1 MPKIS
6 IIIPVYNAENYLEE
20 CLLTISQQTF
30 NDFEILAINDGSTD
44 RSLEILKKYQA
55 KEPRLQVISQEN
67 KGVSAARNLGLE
79 NAQGEYIT
87 FVDADDW
94 LHPESLEQ
102 YIEIAEK
109 ENSDIVISQFL
120 TEKSNEKQAP
130 SSIKSFDRKEIEQK
144 IFPKLIETDVYNSV
158 CNKLYRAELIK
169 KTNAKFPLGVR
180 IAEDAQFNHQ
190 VFSLAQKIAETPFK
204 TYFYREVQGSATR
217 NVVRND
223 YWQSNL
229 AIYQYD
235 YQKYFG
241 NALSENTINEL
252 KTKRFFR
259 SIMALIY
266 IYFNPKNQLSLFQ
279 RFSKIREIV
288 NHEVV
293 KKVFSDNTLQK
304 DLGRYDLAIF
314 KAIQSK
320 NILKLYLYTLY
331 SYYRNS

>member
-6 IIIPVYNAENYLEE
+6 IIIPVYNAEQYLEG
-20 CLLTISQQTF
+20 CLLSISQQAFT
-30 NDFEILAINDGSTD
+30 DFEIWAINDGSKD
-44 RSLEILKKYQA
+44 RSLEILKKHQE
-55 KEPRLQVISQEN
+55 KEPRLHILSQEN

-94 LHPESLEQ
+94 LHPETLKQ
-102 YIEIAEK
+102 YIEIAKNE
-109 ENSDIVISQFL
+109 EIDIVISQFL
-120 TEKSNEKQAP
+120 TEKSREKQSP
-130 SSIKSFDRKEIEQK
+130 SCIKSFDRKEIEQK
-144 IFPKLIETDVYNSV
+144 IFPKIIETDAYNSV

-190 VFSLAQKIAETPFK
+190 VFSPAQKIAETPFQ

-229 AIYQYD
+229 AIFQYD

-241 NALSENTINEL
+241 DALSEITIHEL

-266 IYFNPKNQLSLFQ
+266 IYWNPKNQLSLFQ

>member
-6 IIIPVYNAENYLEE
+6 IIIPVYNAEQYLEE
-20 CLLTISQQTF
+20 CLLSISQQTF
-30 NDFEILAINDGSTD
+30 GDFEIWAINDGSTD
-44 RSLEILKKYQA
+44 RSLEILKKYQE
-55 KEPRLQVISQEN
+55 KEPRLQILSQEN

-79 NAQGEYIT
+79 KAQGEYIT

-94 LHPESLEQ
+94 LHPETLEH

-109 ENSDIVISQFL
+109 ENSDIIISQFL
-120 TEKSNEKQAP
+120 TEKSREKQAL
-130 SSIKSFDRKEIEQK
+130 SSWENCTRKEIEQR

-158 CNKLYRAELIK
+158 CNKLYQAELIK
-169 KTNAKFPLGVR
+169 KTNAKFPMGVR
-180 IAEDAQFNHQ
+180 IAEDAQLNHQ
-190 VFSLAQKIAETPFK
+190 VFSQAQRISETPFQ

-223 YWQSNL
+223 YLQSNL
-229 AIYQYD
+229 AIFQYD

-252 KTKRFFR
+252 KINRFFR
-259 SIMALIY
+259 SIIALIY
-266 IYFNPKNQLSLFQ
+266 IYWNPKNQLSLFQ

-288 NHEVV
+288 NNDVV
-293 KKVFSDNTLQK
+293 KKVFSDNALQK
-304 DLGRYDLAIF
+304 DLGRYDGAIF

>member
-1 MPKIS
+1 M
-6 IIIPVYNAENYLEE
+6 
-20 CLLTISQQTF
+20 
-30 NDFEILAINDGSTD
+30 
-44 RSLEILKKYQA
+44 
-55 KEPRLQVISQEN
+55 
-67 KGVSAARNLGLE
+67 
-79 NAQGEYIT
+79 
-87 FVDADDW
+87 
-94 LHPESLEQ
+94 
-102 YIEIAEK
+102 
-109 ENSDIVISQFL
+109 
-120 TEKSNEKQAP
+120 
-130 SSIKSFDRKEIEQK
+130 
-144 IFPKLIETDVYNSV
+144 

-190 VFSLAQKIAETPFK
+190 VFSQAQRISETPFQ

-229 AIYQYD
+229 AIYQYE

-241 NALSENTINEL
+241 NPLSENTINEL

-293 KKVFSDNTLQK
+293 RKVFSDNTLQK

>member
-6 IIIPVYNAENYLEE
+6 IIIPVYNAEQYLEDS
-20 CLLTISQQTF
+20 LQSISNQSFQ
-30 NDFEILAINDGSTD
+30 DFEILAINDGSTD
-44 RSLEILKKYQA
+44 LSLEILKKYQE
-55 KEPRLQVISQEN
+55 KEPRLKVFSQVN

-79 NAQGEYIT
+79 NANGEYVT

-94 LHPESLEQ
+94 LHPETLEK
-102 YIEIAEK
+102 YIEIAKHEHR
-109 ENSDIVISQFL
+109 DILISQFL
-120 TEKSNEKQAP
+120 TEKSNEKQSP
-130 SSIKSFDRKEIEQK
+130 SSIKSLDRKEIEQK
-144 IFPKLIETDVYNSV
+144 IFPKFIETDVYNSV

-169 KTNAKFPLGVR
+169 KTNAKFPMGVR

-190 VFSLAQKIAETPFK
+190 VFSQAQKITETPFQ
-204 TYFYREVQGSATR
+204 TYFYREVEGSATR

-293 KKVFSDNTLQK
+293 RKVFSDNALQK